1 MPIAAQVEHVF
12 QRFFII
18 YSYIFQAD
26 VKRWFSNQQGQYNF
40 QLMHSFRKSQLTV
53 SSDLD
58 WVGGM
63 PEQTFERSQWRLA
76 CYTPVGIHSKSSA
89 QAISGSCFLAIVS
102 EFRAAALYFQME
114 KSDNIFARSIPLLAQ
129 IHYFLEIDLKEKN
142 AEAQGL
148 LESKMRLLRECLEAR
163 LPIAIYDQLYRRQ
176 ELETL
181 DSTGGQA
188 SLSFLQSEISEYDL
202 QCERADFGNSVSP
215 VLMFVE

>member
-1 MPIAAQVEHVF
+1 MVLLAMEIIYEEDFNINRQALHHVSTGDSRALFVSRSILLAMPIAAQVEHVF
-12 QRFFII
+12 QRFFTI
-18 YSYIFQAD
+18 YSCIFQAD
-26 VKRWFSNQQGQYNF
+26 VKRWFSTQQGQYNF

-63 PEQTFERSQWRLA
+63 PEQTFERQAWRLA

-102 EFRAAALYFQME
+102 EFRAAALHFQME
-114 KSDNIFARSIPLLAQ
+114 KSHNIFARDLPLLAQ

-163 LPIAIYDQLYRRQ
+163 LPIAIYD
-176 ELETL
+176 
-181 DSTGGQA
+181 
-188 SLSFLQSEISEYDL
+188 
-202 QCERADFGNSVSP
+202 
-215 VLMFVE
+215 